1 MMQVHPYSL
10 AGKRALVTGA
20 GTGIGRQLALGLAEA
35 GCEVSLIG
43 RREQPLALV
52 ADEVRDLGGDASCY
66 TCDVSSEE
74 GLRALESTSAT
85 VDVLVNNAGVSDRQ
99 PWLDVKRD
107 DWDAVIDLNL
117 WGGFRLAQMT
127 APGMIKR
134 KWGRIINVASLYAER
149 APDRER
155 YPGVSSFDLPA
166 YGASKAGALALTR
179 HLAVILGSFGITV
192 NAISPGMF
200 RTERTEGVLT
210 PAVEEALSSRTPMRR
225 LGTGEDLRG
234 AVAFLASDAASFIT
248 GIDLVIDG
256 GYSLV

>member
-1 MMQVHPYSL
+1 MQTDRYSL

-20 GTGIGRQLALGLAEA
+20 GTGIGRELALGLAEA
-35 GCEVSLIG
+35 GCKVILIG
-43 RREQPLALV
+43 RRERPLEVV
-52 ADEVRDLGGDASCY
+52 AGEVRHLGGEASWY

-74 GLRALESTSAT
+74 ELRALETILAT
-85 VDVLVNNAGVSDRQ
+85 VEVLVNNAGVSDRQ
-99 PWLDVKRD
+99 PWLDVTRD
-107 DWDAVIDLNL
+107 DWDQVVDLNL

-134 KWGRIINVASLYAER
+134 KWGRIINIASLYAER

-166 YGASKAGALALTR
+166 YGASKAGMLALTR
-179 HLAVILGSFGITV
+179 HLAVTLGAFGITV

-200 RTERTEGVLT
+200 RTERTDGLLT
-210 PAVEEALSSRTPMRR
+210 PEVAEALGARTPVRR
-225 LGTGEDLRG
+225 LGAGEDLRG
-234 AVAFLASDAASFIT
+234 AVVFLASDGASFIT